1 MRDVLVRNLMHR
13 PDRGRILQE
22 FWIPLTDERADV
34 VEVNG
39 RLVAFEIKS
48 GSDDLSRLP
57 RQLKAFAKVFEEII
71 VVCDPRHTSEVLD
84 SAQPWCGVV
93 EAARTEKGE
102 LQLSVVRHPQANP
115 QPDPELQLRL
125 LWREELIPEVRGLG
139 FKPRLLRRPELQEI
153 ILREYS
159 AAQVSDLVRNRLR
172 ERDLSRRRW

>member
-1 MRDVLVRNLMHR
+1 MHR
-13 PDRGRILQE
+13 PNRGRILQE
-22 FWIPLTDERADV
+22 FWIPITDERVDV

-57 RQLKAFAKVFEEII
+57 RQLNAFSKLFEEII
-71 VVCDPRHTSEVLD
+71 IVCDPRHTSGVLD

-93 EAARTEKGE
+93 EAARTQEAAI
-102 LQLSVVRHPQANP
+102 QLSVLRHPQANP

-125 LWREELIPEVRGLG
+125 LWREELVPVVRGLG
-139 FKPRLLRRPELQEI
+139 FKPKVLRRPELQEI
-153 ILREYS
+153 IFREYS
-159 AAQVSDLVRNRLR
+159 AAQVSDLVRDRLR